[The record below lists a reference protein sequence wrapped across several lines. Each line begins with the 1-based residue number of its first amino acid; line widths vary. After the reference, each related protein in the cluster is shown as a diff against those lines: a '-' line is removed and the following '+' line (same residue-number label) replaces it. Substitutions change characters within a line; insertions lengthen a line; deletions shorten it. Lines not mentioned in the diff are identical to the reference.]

1 MIDPYKLLGV
11 DYEADDA
18 QIKKAYHALARR
30 YHPDRFADDPV
41 RLELAGRKMRDIN
54 AAYEQ
59 IVSDRARGIRGA
71 AAYARASAPEEP
83 KTDEKRAGR
92 EEAPHKQEK
101 KTGQEKEKSRGAE
114 EPRYRQR
121 EGASNENPLNAAYVR
136 TLLGAK
142 EYAAA
147 LGELCRVAERARNG
161 EWHYLAALCH
171 EGMHHRHDAFREISA
186 ACRCEPK
193 KEEYRAMRDRLR
205 KSADGFGAGYERS
218 RKKSADVKVEGKRG
232 KDDPCRR
239 CFLRAL
245 GVEDGKC

>member
-1 MIDPYKLLGV
+1 MTDPYKLLGV
-11 DYEADDA
+11 DYGADDA

-41 RLELAGRKMRDIN
+41 RLEMAGRKMRDIN

-83 KTDEKRAGR
+83 KADEKRAER
-92 EEAPHKQEK
+92 EEAPRKQEK

-121 EGASNENPLNAAYVR
+121 EGASNDTPLNVAYVR

-193 KEEYRAMRDRLR
+193 NAEYRAMRDRMR
-205 KSADGFGAGYERS
+205 ASADGFGAGYERT

-232 KDDPCRR
+232 KDDPCRS